1 MKVERIQAQPSHY
14 VPEESALVSA
24 LKEVYED
31 CTGQKA
37 QCMSTAGATYARAF
51 RESVAF
57 GPLPVGK
64 ENGKHGPNEF
74 LEMKEL
80 LDLTQILANAI
91 VKLAAEPQDR

>member
-1 MKVERIQAQPSHY
+1 MSL
-14 VPEESALVSA
+14 EESALVSA

-64 ENGKHGPNEF
+64 EKWQAWAKRVF
-74 LEMKEL
+74 W
-80 LDLTQILANAI
+80 
-91 VKLAAEPQDR
+91 R